1 MAMAKYIVRMT
12 IEVREEAQDEDEAL
26 ELAKLNFNY
35 SDLHYA
41 DVEIEE
47 LRNV

>member
-1 MAMAKYIVRMT
+1 MRNFMVKMT

-26 ELAKLNFNY
+26 LQAKLNFNY

-41 DVEIEE
+41 DVVVEE
-47 LRNV
+47 LQDV